1 MRASEILK
9 PSKPSIGPMSSANH
23 DTLVYRLAQI
33 LIKLN
38 QGERLDPLSLAD
50 EFGVN
55 PRTIQRDLN
64 ERFAYLPLEKVDGR
78 YRLDPVFLGKLSTR
92 DIERFAGLAGVRGL
106 FPSLGDDFLRDIFD
120 SRLRDTMLVRGHHY
134 EDLSGK
140 EALFKEL
147 EAAIAGC
154 RQLTFDYAKA
164 DGVKRY
170 RGVAPYR
177 LLNQKGIWYIAAVD
191 GGKLKT
197 FSFSK
202 LSNVSTLD
210 EIFVREPE
218 IDARLLRDEGIWLA
232 ERQVKVR
239 LLVAPDVA
247 GYFKRRRL
255 IANQVVEEERCDGS
269 LVVSAEVGHQNQIL
283 PIVRYW
289 VPHIRVLEPVELQAE
304 LDAGLKAYLG
314 DRVGRVV

>member
-1 MRASEILK
+1 
-9 PSKPSIGPMSSANH
+9 MSSANH

-64 ERFAYLPLEKVDGR
+64 ERFAYLPLEKVNGS

-140 EALFKEL
+140 EVLFKAL

-154 RQLTFDYAKA
+154 RMLTFDYAKA

-170 RGVAPYR
+170 AGVAPYR
-177 LLNQKGIWYIAAVD
+177 LLNQKGIWYLAAVARGQIED
-191 GGKLKT
+191 LQLLQT
-197 FSFSK
+197 
-202 LSNVSTLD
+202 
-210 EIFVREPE
+210 EQRECPG
-218 IDARLLRDEGIWLA
+218 RYLR
-232 ERQVKVR
+232 
-239 LLVAPDVA
+239 P
-247 GYFKRRRL
+247 
-255 IANQVVEEERCDGS
+255 
-269 LVVSAEVGHQNQIL
+269 
-283 PIVRYW
+283 
-289 VPHIRVLEPVELQAE
+289 
-304 LDAGLKAYLG
+304 
-314 DRVGRVV
+314 

>member
-1 MRASEILK
+1 
-9 PSKPSIGPMSSANH
+9 MSSANH

-64 ERFAYLPLEKVDGR
+64 ERFAYLPLEKVNGR

-154 RQLTFDYAKA
+154 RHA
-164 DGVKRY
+164 DLRLRQGG
-170 RGVAPYR
+170 RGE
-177 LLNQKGIWYIAAVD
+177 AVRR
-191 GGKLKT
+191 GRA
-197 FSFSK
+197 
-202 LSNVSTLD
+202 LSPV
-210 EIFVREPE
+210 EPE
-218 IDARLLRDEGIWLA
+218 GH
-232 ERQVKVR
+232 
-239 LLVAPDVA
+239 LVS
-247 GYFKRRRL
+247 RRR
-255 IANQVVEEERCDGS
+255 
-269 LVVSAEVGHQNQIL
+269 
-283 PIVRYW
+283 
-289 VPHIRVLEPVELQAE
+289 
-304 LDAGLKAYLG
+304 
-314 DRVGRVV
+314 

>member
-1 MRASEILK
+1 
-9 PSKPSIGPMSSANH
+9 MSSANH

-170 RGVAPYR
+170 SGVAPYR

-255 IANQVVEEERCDGS
+255 IANQVVEAERADGS
-269 LVVSAEVGHQNQIL
+269 LVLSAEVGHPNQIL

-289 VPHIRVLEPVELQAE
+289 VPHIRVLEPVELQSELDDGLKAY
-304 LDAGLKAYLG
+304 LDAGLKGIDA
-314 DRVGRVV
+314 